1 MEERIRKVI
10 KQMCAAFLKYSQ
22 VMFVKLENVSNM
34 QIQKARVALQKSE
47 KPGEFIIGKNTIVLK
62 ALKWLT
68 TEPEKGSK
76 EFEDH
81 SKWARR
87 PELKNL
93 IKLIQGSFGLVF
105 SDEDYSVVREKIE
118 REVLRVDAKIGAV
131 SPCDVIIP
139 AGPTTIDVGKIAV
152 FQKLNVQTKS
162 VKNMLEILKDIHVIK
177 KNEKVTAA
185 GGELCRLLGVK
196 PFSYKLELKKVWLN
210 GTILDEDII
219 NINPEDI
226 LSSFQQHV
234 ATLTGLSLGAGLPNA
249 LSVPH
254 MIADGFKQMLAIGFD
269 AGIQFKQLLD
279 AQNAQASG
287 PAQSAPAQAGAT
299 SAPKAAAAP
308 EPEPVVEE
316 AVSMGGLFD

>member
-1 MEERIRKVI
+1 MSKRKIRNRKVI
-10 KQMCAAFLKYSQ
+10 KQLCAAFLKYSQ
-22 VMFVKLENVSNM
+22 VMFVKLDNVSNM

-81 SKWARR
+81 SKWGRR

-93 IKLIQGSFGLVF
+93 IKHIQGSFGLIF
-105 SDEDYSVVREKIE
+105 SDEDYSSVREKIE
-118 REVLRVDAKIGAV
+118 KEVLRVDAKVGAV

-177 KNEKVTAA
+177 KNEKVSAA

-210 GTILDEDII
+210 GTRGSPRHRPRRRHHQHQPRR
-219 NINPEDI
+219 NPQD
-226 LSSFQQHV
+226 LP
-234 ATLTGLSLGAGLPNA
+234 ATRRH
-249 LSVPH
+249 PH
-254 MIADGFKQMLAIGFD
+254 RPLARRR
-269 AGIQFKQLLD
+269 
-279 AQNAQASG
+279 
-287 PAQSAPAQAGAT
+287 PAQRALRPPHDCRRFQADPRHRHGRRH
-299 SAPKAAAAP
+299 PVQAAARRP
-308 EPEPVVEE
+308 ERPGQRTRPERPGPGWRHRRPEGR
-316 AVSMGGLFD
+316 SRPRT